1 MPEELA
7 DLTEEMKAAIGTSG
21 PATSYEVSAQGI
33 RTFGRAVGYTDPI
46 YFDEEAARKAGH
58 RALLAPPGF
67 LGMPIHDPSAP
78 PAAPTRTGFKTPF
91 KRVLNG
97 GTEVEPLEM
106 VYAGD
111 VLEAVTTLA
120 NLQLRKGSVGQMLI
134 RTSETLYTRRSDGAV
149 VARTR
154 GTGISY

>member
-7 DLTEEMKAAIGTSG
+7 DLTDEMKAAVGTSG
-21 PATSYEVSAQGI
+21 PATTFEVSAQGI

-46 YFDEEAARKAGH
+46 YFDEEAARNAGH
-58 RALLAPPGF
+58 RALPAPPGF
-67 LGMPIHDPSAP
+67 LGMPIYSPKTP
-78 PAAPTRTGFKTPF
+78 PTAPTRTGFKTPF

-97 GTEVEPLEM
+97 GTEVEPLET

-120 NLQLRKGSVGQMLI
+120 RLELRNGRIGQMLI